1 MADFKNI
8 NHILIGY
15 DRTKEY
21 VINREII
28 RYNFPNGLDL
38 WLTAVFNGDL
48 DKIASGCGEN
58 TFITIPENTG
68 YAYGALDAINAGLRF
83 ALAGYRDIVVL
94 TNFDGF
100 FFNQERYDNLI
111 DDFIASG
118 KPFGAGEHKSHHFP
132 MSDLMLFKR
141 DFLKEF
147 LPLKAEV
154 YPPRKE
160 IDFLQNEYEGTQLGF
175 DNVEEWV
182 LNGLHSI
189 GDPNDLW
196 WQFQRDGHPR
206 YRFTEKYAFGHLHEA
221 SDVINKLN
229 EYNIVRG
236 HNITR
241 FIGKEIKHIPL
252 DEIRRPDGT
261 NFSA

>member
-1 MADFKNI
+1 MANLKDV
-8 NHILIGY
+8 NHILIGF
-15 DRTKEY
+15 DRCKEY
-21 VINREII
+21 VINREIL
-28 RYNFPNGLDL
+28 RYNFHDGVNL
-38 WLTAVFNGDL
+38 WITTVFNGDL
-48 DKIASGCGEN
+48 EKIASGCGEN

-83 ALAGYRDIVVL
+83 ASAAHRDIVVL

-100 FFNQERYDNLI
+100 FFSYEKYINLI

-118 KPFGAGEHKSHHFP
+118 KPFGAGKHQSHEFP
-132 MSDLMLFKR
+132 MSDLMLFRK
-141 DFLKEF
+141 DFLKNI

-154 YPPRKE
+154 YPSRKDVE
-160 IDFLQNEYEGTQLGF
+160 FLQNEYKGTQLGF

-221 SDVINKLN
+221 SDVTKMINN
-229 EYNIVRG
+229 YNIVRG

-241 FIGKEIKHIPL
+241 FIGKEIEHKPL
-252 DEIRRPDGT
+252 GEIRRGNGT
-261 NFSA
+261 VFSA

>member
-1 MADFKNI
+1 MADLKDI
-8 NHILIGY
+8 HHIVIGY
-15 DRTKEY
+15 DRVKEY
-21 VINREII
+21 VINREIL
-28 RYNFPNGLDL
+28 RYNFPNGLDM
-38 WLTAVFNGDL
+38 WLTTVYNGGL
-48 DKIASGCGEN
+48 EKLASGCGEN

-68 YAYGALDAINAGLRF
+68 YAYGALDAINAGLNF
-83 ALAGYRDIVVL
+83 ASASYRDIVVL

-100 FFNQERYDNLI
+100 FFNQERYENLI

-118 KPFGAGEHKSHHFP
+118 KPFGAGKHQSHEFP

-141 DFLKEF
+141 DFLKDF
-147 LPLKAEV
+147 LPLKSEV

-182 LNGLHSI
+182 LNGLYSI

-221 SDVINKLN
+221 SDVTTMLNK
-229 EYNIVRG
+229 YNIIKG

-241 FIGKEIKHIPL
+241 FLGKEIEHVPL
-252 DEIRRPDGT
+252 AEIRRPDGT

>member
-1 MADFKNI
+1 MSDLKDI

-21 VINREII
+21 VINREIL
-28 RYNFPNGLDL
+28 RYNFADGVDL
-38 WLTAVFNGDL
+38 WLTTVFNGDL
-48 DKIASGCGEN
+48 DQIASGCGEN

-100 FFNQERYDNLI
+100 FFNQERYIN
-111 DDFIASG
+111 FIASG
-118 KPFGAGEHKSHHFP
+118 KPFGAGENKSHRFP
-132 MSDLMLFKR
+132 MSDLMLFKKE
-141 DFLKEF
+141 FLKDF

-160 IDFLQNEYEGTQLGF
+160 IKFLRNEYEGTQLGF
-175 DNVEEWV
+175 HNVEEWV

-206 YRFTEKYAFGHLHEA
+206 YRFTEKYAFGHFHEA
-221 SDVINKLN
+221 SDLIKMLN
-229 EYNIVRG
+229 QYNAVRG

-241 FIGKEIKHIPL
+241 FIGKEIEHVPL
-252 DEIRRPDGT
+252 DEIRKPDGT
-261 NFSA
+261 KFSA